1 MEYKSISID
10 IKKLDEMF
18 NHYIEIRCKRAYFG
32 NLSHGGQDEMWYCGE
47 VEECER
53 WLKMF
58 GVDLSYDVVQ
68 PLVDERMK
76 ELGW

>member
-1 MEYKSISID
+1 MEGKSISID

-18 NHYIEIRCKRAYFG
+18 NHYIEILCKRAYFG
-32 NLSHGGQDEMWYCGE
+32 NLSHRGQDEMWYCGE

-58 GVDLSYDVVQ
+58 GVDLSYSVVQ
-68 PLVDERMK
+68 PLVDKKMK